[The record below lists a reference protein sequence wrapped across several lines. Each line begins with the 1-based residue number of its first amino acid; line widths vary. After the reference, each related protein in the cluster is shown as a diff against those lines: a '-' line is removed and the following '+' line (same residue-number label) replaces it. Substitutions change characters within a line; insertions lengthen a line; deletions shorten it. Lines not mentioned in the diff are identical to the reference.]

1 MAHDPATLGLDWP
14 VVRDALARHSHTS
27 MGADAVAA
35 LPPCADRQEVARCHD
50 EVHEWLTL
58 AAEGIDVG
66 VGGVADIREGLRRA
80 GKGEVLEGHEL
91 LAIGRTLRALTRI
104 EHTLDL
110 HEELAPTLAQRASV
124 IYIDPLLIDELEESF
139 EPTGE
144 LSIRRYPELADLR
157 KAIASLHTQV
167 RSTLDGLVKGD
178 TLGDLLQDSFW
189 TVRDNRYVLPIKSHA
204 KRWDLG
210 IVHDT
215 SGSGQTVF
223 VEPHAVIELNNR
235 LRLAEGK
242 LKAAEHRILAT
253 LSRQLAQE
261 VPAARDALSVA
272 VSLDLVAA
280 RAGLATALRATRP
293 SVGREGRLELIAA
306 RHPVLVLR
314 GIEVVANDLSLGPDQ
329 PVLVLSGPNAGG
341 KTVAL
346 KTLGLC
352 ALLVRYGCYVPAAE
366 GSRVDL
372 FDDVATAVGDQ
383 QTVEGDLSSFSAHLV
398 TLRQMVDEA
407 GAHQLVLLDE
417 VASGTDPAQ
426 GAAIAQAV
434 LEHLADGGARV
445 VVTTHFAPLKGLAA
459 ADPRFG
465 VAAVQYAEGA
475 PTYRVLMGATG
486 ESHALSTA
494 QRVGLPEPLLA
505 RAREI
510 LGAAGVQLTQTLEAL
525 EAQRGDLDLAE
536 QRARQAADD
545 LAAREREVARR
556 EADLKRRIKQLEAKG
571 AKAYLDR
578 LASAEK
584 AIAQVVA
591 QLQAAPSHKGVAA
604 AKATV
609 AALQGLAP
617 ASESAPATSE
627 SPVDEAPLTPG
638 DRVKLRKIGKVGE
651 VVSVGSGGVQVRA
664 GGLTV
669 NAKRRDL
676 ERIGGPLAPEPPKPS
691 MASVSME
698 PRDDRMADAARHG
711 GNTLDLRGKRVD
723 EAIGEVELFFDRMV
737 MRGQDTVFL
746 LHGHGTGALKEALR
760 SELRGN
766 AYVKDWAP
774 ASEEQGGDAF
784 TVCVLS

>member
-14 VVRDALARHSHTS
+14 VVRDALARHSHTTL
-27 MGADAVAA
+27 GAEAVAGLA
-35 LPPCADRQEVARCHD
+35 PCADREAVARAHD

-58 AAEGIDVG
+58 SAEGIDVG
-66 VGGVADIREGLRRA
+66 VGGVADIRAGLRRA
-80 GKGEVLEGHEL
+80 GKGEVLEGGEL
-91 LAIGRTLRALTRI
+91 LSIGRTLRALVRV
-104 EHTLDL
+104 ERTLDMQA
-110 HEELAPTLAQRASV
+110 ELAPTLAERAAA
-124 IYIDPLLIDELEESF
+124 IYIDALLIDELEDSF

-144 LSIRRYPELADLR
+144 LSTKRYPELADLR
-157 KAIASLHTQV
+157 KAIASLHSQV
-167 RSTLDGLVKGD
+167 RTTLDGLVKGD
-178 TLGDLLQDSFW
+178 SMSDLLQDTFW

-261 VPAARDALSVA
+261 VPAALQGIEVA
-272 VSLDLVAA
+272 VELDIVAA
-280 RAGLATALRATRP
+280 RAGLAKTLQATRP
-293 SVGREGRLELIAA
+293 AVGREGRLELTAA

-314 GIEVVANDLSLGPDQ
+314 EVEVIANDLALGPDR

-346 KTLGLC
+346 KTMGLC

-372 FDDVATAVGDQ
+372 FDDVMSAVGDQ

-398 TLRQMVDEA
+398 QLRDMVEHA
-407 GAHQLVLLDE
+407 GPHHLVLLDE
-417 VASGTDPAQ
+417 VASGTDPTQ
-426 GAAIAQAV
+426 GAAIARAV
-434 LEHLADGGARV
+434 LEHLADADARV

-459 ADPRFG
+459 IDDRFG
-465 VAAVQYAEGA
+465 VAAVQYAEGS

-486 ESHALSTA
+486 ESHALSIA
-494 QRVGLPEPLLA
+494 GRVGLPEALLERS
-505 RAREI
+505 RALMGE
-510 LGAAGVQLTQTLEAL
+510 GEVHLTQTLEAL

-536 QRARQAADD
+536 QRAKEAAAT
-545 LAAREREVARR
+545 LAKREREVARR
-556 EADLKRRIKQLEAKG
+556 EADLKRRIKELEAKG

-578 LASAEK
+578 LGSAEK
-584 AIAQVVA
+584 AIGQVVA
-591 QLQAAPSHKGVAA
+591 QLQATPSHEAVAA
-604 AKATV
+604 AKASLE
-609 AALQGLAP
+609 ALKGLAP
-617 ASESAPATSE
+617 AAGAKGPKA
-627 SPVDEAPLTPG
+627 VADDAPLKAG
-638 DRVKLRKIGKVGE
+638 DRVKLVKIGKVGE
-651 VVSVGSGGVQVRA
+651 VIAVGSGGIQVRT

-676 ERIGGPLAPEPPKPS
+676 QRVGGPLPPEAPKKQQATVS
-691 MASVSME
+691 MA
-698 PRDDRMADAARHG
+698 PRDDRMDDAARHG

-723 EAIGEVELFFDRMV
+723 EALGEAELFFDRMV

-746 LHGHGTGALKEALR
+746 LHGHGTGALKEGLR
-760 SELRGN
+760 AELRTN
-766 AYVKDWAP
+766 AYVKDWRP

-784 TVCVLS
+784 TVCVLG